1 MMTKNNFAVFHEILI
16 SIGSQK
22 FRRYLVKLSRHKDSN
37 ATSRKD
43 LAPFLRENV
52 SLLVLTVVAKAIT
65 HIPGP

>member
-1 MMTKNNFAVFHEILI
+1 M
-16 SIGSQK
+16 
-22 FRRYLVKLSRHKDSN
+22 KLSRHKDSN

-52 SLLVLTVVAKAIT
+52 SLLVLTVVAKAIE